1 MKICRDEFMKKYKED
16 PNSVGDKG
24 LLGIDH
30 VRKSYDSIYSSPY
43 HQCISTLM
51 ENSRLLLLAIC
62 LEMKT
67 KGEGYANMN
76 EVKEFC

>member
-1 MKICRDEFMKKYKED
+1 MKKYNQD
-16 PNSVGDKG
+16 PTSVQDKG
-24 LLGIDH
+24 LLAIDH
-30 VRKSYDSIYSSPY
+30 VRRSYDSIYSSPY

-67 KGEGYANMN
+67 KGLGYVNLG
-76 EVKEFC
+76 EVKFCFQGKKC